1 MKNLVDQLTQGL
13 STSVEGLF
21 GDAVPVEVFQ
31 SEHAH
36 YQCNTALKL
45 GKMLGKNPREVAQA
59 IVAAFQSDLC
69 ASVEVS
75 GPGFINLNLKLSL
88 LSNDLTS
95 LYSDP
100 HLGVPLPSKKQR
112 VIVEFSSPNVAKE
125 LHVGHL
131 RSTIIGD
138 AVARLFEFLGHDV
151 LRLNHIGD
159 WGTQFGMLIA
169 YIQKHTLQ
177 RDVDLPTL
185 MGWYKASKLEFDAD
199 PEFKKKAQ
207 LTVIK
212 LQGGD
217 SECLQMWTQICEISR
232 KAYQEI
238 YDLLDIKLV
247 ERGESTYNQALKPLV
262 DDLVKKGIAIDSN
275 GAKCIFVEG
284 NEVPFMIQKSDGGFG
299 YDTTDMAALKQ
310 RLEVEKADR
319 IIYVIDAGQ
328 SLHMDLLFK
337 AALKAGY
344 YDPQKVELNHVQ
356 FGVVLG
362 ADGKKFKTR
371 SGATERLIDLLQ
383 EAISRA
389 RVLLQER
396 KLNESDAVILGLDA
410 VKYADLSN
418 QRIKD
423 YVFSYDRMLC
433 FEGNTAA
440 YLLYSYVRI
449 QGIKRKVKKDLLTL
463 KGSIEL
469 KHPAEVALGLH
480 LRQFGETLDQ
490 MTRDLMPHRLTD
502 YLYTLAEKFN
512 GFYRD
517 CTVEGHPD
525 EVSRLL
531 LSELT
536 ARILRQGLQI
546 LGLKTIERM

>member
-1 MKNLVDQLTQGL
+1 MKNLSDQLTFALTQAI
-13 STSVEGLF
+13 EPLF
-21 GDAVPVEVFQ
+21 GSLVPVEVFQ

-36 YQCNTALKL
+36 YQCNTSLRLAKLLK
-45 GKMLGKNPREVAQA
+45 KNPRDVAQQ
-59 IVAAFQSDLC
+59 IVDACKCDLC
-69 ASVEVS
+69 ETIEVS
-75 GPGFINLNLKLSL
+75 GPGFINLNLKLSV
-88 LSNDLTS
+88 LSGDLTQI
-95 LYSDP
+95 YHDA
-100 HLGVPLPSKKQR
+100 HLGVPLPQHPER
-112 VIVEFSSPNVAKE
+112 IIVEFSSPNVAKE

-138 AVARLFEFLGHDV
+138 SLARLFEFLGHDV

-169 YIQKHTLQ
+169 YIQKHQLPD
-177 RDVDLPTL
+177 DVDLPTL
-185 MGWYKASKLEFDAD
+185 MGWYKASKIEFDAD
-199 PEFKKKAQ
+199 PEFKKIAQ

-217 SECLQMWTQICEISR
+217 SECLRMWHQICAISR

-238 YDLLDIKLV
+238 YDLLDVKLV
-247 ERGESTYNQALKPLV
+247 ERGESTYNADLKPLV
-262 DDLVKKGIAIDSN
+262 DDLVQRGIAIDSG

-284 NEVPFMIQKSDGGFG
+284 QEVPFMIQKSDGGFG

-319 IIYVIDAGQ
+319 VIYVIDAGQ
-328 SLHMDLLFK
+328 QLHMDLLFK

-344 YDPQKVELNHVQ
+344 YDPKKTELNHVQ

-371 SGATERLIDLLQ
+371 SGETERLIDLLE

-396 KLNESDAVILGLDA
+396 KLNESDAVTLGLDA

-423 YVFSYDRMLC
+423 YAFSYDRMLC

-449 QGIKRKVKKDLLTL
+449 QGIKRKVGRDLVSLS
-463 KGSIEL
+463 GSIDL
-469 KHPAEVALGLH
+469 KHPSEISLGLH
-480 LRQFGETLDQ
+480 LRQLGETLNQ
-490 MTRDLMPHRLTD
+490 MAIDLMPHRLTD

-512 GFYRD
+512 AFYRD
-517 CTVEGHPD
+517 CSVEGHED
-525 EVSRLL
+525 ETSRLL

-536 ARILRQGLQI
+536 ARILQQGLQI

>member
-1 MKNLVDQLTQGL
+1 MKNLVDQLTLGL
-13 STSVEGLF
+13 KETIETLF
-21 GDAVPVEVFQ
+21 GPLVPVEVFQ

-36 YQCNTALKL
+36 YQCNTSLRLAKLLK
-45 GKMLGKNPREVAQA
+45 KNPREVAEE
-59 IVAAFQSDLC
+59 IVKAFQSDLC
-69 ASVEVS
+69 EKVEVS
-75 GPGFINLNLKLSL
+75 GPGFINLNIKLPL
-88 LSNDLTS
+88 LSKDLTHI
-95 LYSDP
+95 YSDP
-100 HLGVPLPSKKQR
+100 HLGVPMPPSPKR
-112 VIVEFSSPNVAKE
+112 IIVEFSSPNVAKE

-138 AVARLFEFLGHDV
+138 SLARLFEFFGHDV

-169 YIQKHTLQ
+169 YIKKHKLAD
-177 RDVDLPTL
+177 DVDLPTL
-185 MGWYKASKLEFDAD
+185 MGWYKASKIEFDAD
-199 PEFKKKAQ
+199 PEFKKQSQ
-207 LTVIK
+207 LTVIQ
-212 LQGGD
+212 LQAGD
-217 SECLQMWTQICEISR
+217 PECLRMWRQICDISR

-238 YDLLDIKLV
+238 YDLLDIKLI
-247 ERGESTYNQALKPLV
+247 ERGESTYNTALKPLV
-262 DDLVKKGIAIDSN
+262 DDLVKRGIAIDSG

-284 NEVPFMIQKSDGGFG
+284 QEVPFMIQKSDGGFG

-310 RLEVEKADR
+310 RLEVEKAER

-328 SLHMDLLFK
+328 QLHMELLFK
-337 AALKAGY
+337 SALKAGY
-344 YDPQKVELNHVQ
+344 YDPAKVELNHVQ

-371 SGATERLIDLLQ
+371 SGETERLIDLLQ

-389 RVLLQER
+389 RVLLKER
-396 KLNESDAVILGLDA
+396 KLNESDAVTLGLDA

-449 QGIKRKVKKDLLTL
+449 QGIKRKVGKDLATL
-463 KGSIEL
+463 SGSIDL
-469 KHPAEVALGLH
+469 KHPSEIALGLH
-480 LRQFGETLDQ
+480 LRQFGETLEQ

-512 GFYRD
+512 AFYRD
-517 CTVEGHPD
+517 CSVEGHED
-525 EVSRLL
+525 ETSRLL

-536 ARILRQGLQI
+536 ARILQQGLDI